1 MLVKTL
7 LYGDVSENPMM
18 EMFYPFF
25 VGILAFVRTIEMFVK
40 FFCHR
45 TRMIRSSGSFL
56 LFWCGRL
63 GWVASSSHPIH
74 KLNKASLKRNK
85 FRYPDRWQALRTS
98 LSRISATGELCM
110 WLCLNGCN
118 RCDSYQNMCLSRHRK
133 SDLISFRSCIRILAC
148 LTHFGAQKPDRT
160 PAVQSVHN
168 LSRTEIGVQNTVATK
183 PYVKMDHMSNQQKS
197 EFVGEIF
204 HIWSFWGGHDEIL
217 SKTYFIQEGMI
228 C

>member
-63 GWVASSSHPIH
+63 G
-74 KLNKASLKRNK
+74 
-85 FRYPDRWQALRTS
+85 
-98 LSRISATGELCM
+98 
-110 WLCLNGCN
+110 
-118 RCDSYQNMCLSRHRK
+118 
-133 SDLISFRSCIRILAC
+133 
-148 LTHFGAQKPDRT
+148 
-160 PAVQSVHN
+160 
-168 LSRTEIGVQNTVATK
+168 
-183 PYVKMDHMSNQQKS
+183 
-197 EFVGEIF
+197 
-204 HIWSFWGGHDEIL
+204 
-217 SKTYFIQEGMI
+217 
-228 C
+228 